1 MTQPEAPEAR
11 VEMNAFQPAWQGMR
25 SVAPQPGKLTIII
38 PTKNEEHNI
47 RECLES
53 ATWADE
59 VIVCDSFSSDRTPH
73 IALEYTPNVIQH
85 EYLCHAAQN
94 NWMIPQASSE
104 WVMVLDADERI
115 TRGLR
120 HAVRQ
125 AIQRADCE
133 GWRVRRM
140 THFLGKLIR
149 HCGWGQDYPL
159 RLFRRQYR
167 YQDRPVHS
175 TVAIDGKVGQ
185 IEEHLEHYT
194 DRDLRNYFE
203 KLDRYTTLAAAERFR
218 RGQTARWW
226 HLLFKPPVKFLKMY
240 LLKLGFLDGFHGF
253 LLCGLSAMSTFAR
266 YAKLWEMNQRG
277 STGELPKGRPDR

>member
-1 MTQPEAPEAR
+1 
-11 VEMNAFQPAWQGMR
+11 
-25 SVAPQPGKLTIII
+25 
-38 PTKNEEHNI
+38 
-47 RECLES
+47 
-53 ATWADE
+53 
-59 VIVCDSFSSDRTPH
+59 
-73 IALEYTPNVIQH
+73 
-85 EYLCHAAQN
+85 
-94 NWMIPQASSE
+94 
-104 WVMVLDADERI
+104 
-115 TRGLR
+115 
-120 HAVRQ
+120 
-125 AIQRADCE
+125 
-133 GWRVRRM
+133 M

-218 RGQTARWW
+218 RGRTARWW

-253 LLCGLSAMSTFAR
+253 LLCGLSAMS
-266 YAKLWEMNQRG
+266 
-277 STGELPKGRPDR
+277 GRPDR